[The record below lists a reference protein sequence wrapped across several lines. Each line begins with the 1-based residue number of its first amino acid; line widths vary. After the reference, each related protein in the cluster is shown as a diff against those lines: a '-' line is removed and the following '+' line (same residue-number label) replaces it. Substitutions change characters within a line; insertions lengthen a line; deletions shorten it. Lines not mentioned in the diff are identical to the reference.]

1 MSPFSW
7 PFNAIVD
14 NTVLAESWNAET
26 RTYKSK
32 PAQATGV
39 NVQVVSSSSVQVRLA
54 EAAEAAAGDAE
65 GSASD
70 TMPVSDNTAAW
81 DRY

>member
-1 MSPFSW
+1 
-7 PFNAIVD
+7 
-14 NTVLAESWNAET
+14 
-26 RTYKSK
+26 
-32 PAQATGV
+32 V

-70 TMPVSDNTAAW
+70 TMPVSDNAAA
-81 DRY
+81 